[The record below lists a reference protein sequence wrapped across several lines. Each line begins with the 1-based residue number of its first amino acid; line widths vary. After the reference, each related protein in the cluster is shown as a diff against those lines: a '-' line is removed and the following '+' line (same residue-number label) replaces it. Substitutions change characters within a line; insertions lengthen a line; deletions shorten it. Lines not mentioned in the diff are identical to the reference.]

1 LIYKYELANCYSMK
15 LDWKKAAELFAP
27 LVEEK
32 KFQVKAICCMQ
43 LATCYMMMGDK
54 DKATQLYTKVTQLA
68 SGSKSQFD
76 GIVSKQ
82 AKRYLANG
90 GWFSGFELLYL
101 RRDLAKMVPI
111 MTQVVESLDSLAKN
125 TKGLE
130 KKQLPQQPNKGK
142 LQTAFGIGGLGKKIS
157 AFTKKPQQVDYSFD
171 DRAAYLLLK
180 GSMVKALQK
189 NDEAIEMFK
198 EAIEMSEF
206 LVEKLYA
213 PYCLYELG
221 ECYYIKGQLK
231 EAEEMFKKCSKFSG
245 YEWEDPL
252 RVRLRVTMDQLKKG
266 TTGDTPIISID
277 SLANSTEDKED
288 GKDDEGKGS
297 DDEEAQ
303 ALEKME
309 EEEEGEEEEN
319 GEEKSD

>member
-1 LIYKYELANCYSMK
+1 
-15 LDWKKAAELFAP
+15 
-27 LVEEK
+27 
-32 KFQVKAICCMQ
+32 
-43 LATCYMMMGDK
+43 MMLGDK
-54 DKATQLYTKVTQLA
+54 DKATQLFTKVGQLA
-68 SGSKSQFD
+68 AGSKSSFD
-76 GIVSKQ
+76 GIVTKQ

-90 GWFSGFELLYL
+90 GWFSAFELLYL
-101 RRDLAKMVPI
+101 RRDLAKMIPI
-111 MTQVVESLDSLAKN
+111 MPAVVEALDSMAKN
-125 TKGLE
+125 TKALD

-142 LQTAFGIGGLGKKIS
+142 IQSALGIGGLSKKIS
-157 AFTKKPQQVDYSFD
+157 AFTKKPQQVDYGFD

-198 EAIEMSEF
+198 EAIDMTEF

-245 YEWEDPL
+245 FEWEDPL

-277 SLANSTEDKED
+277 SLANSADDGKEIDDKEPD
-288 GKDDEGKGS
+288 EKD
-297 DDEEAQ
+297 
-303 ALEKME
+303 LEKME
-309 EEEEGEEEEN
+309 EEDEEEN
-319 GEEKSD
+319 GDDDEKAEKSDNKD